1 MYTVALLLLSVYRA
15 FEERWCEA
23 VSIHSPVS
31 VSSCS
36 RAAATALQICSPRTD
51 LGKVRASGLRYRCD
65 IHEQGSVTKSNST
78 NLEDDDD
85 EKGDELL
92 QHHRCCLLPLV
103 VLLLLLLLLPH
114 DSMCPNRYGVA
125 QNSLKLYLLFAP
137 PSMIKKIGGAVGK
150 GCLVNRSRPGNRVQK
165 KHHR

>member
-1 MYTVALLLLSVYRA
+1 M
-15 FEERWCEA
+15 
-23 VSIHSPVS
+23 
-31 VSSCS
+31 
-36 RAAATALQICSPRTD
+36 
-51 LGKVRASGLRYRCD
+51 
-65 IHEQGSVTKSNST
+65 TKSNST

-103 VLLLLLLLLPH
+103 VLLLLLLLPH
-114 DSMCPNRYGVA
+114 DSMCPNRSGVA

-137 PSMIKKIGGAVGK
+137 PSMIEKIGGAVGK
-150 GCLVNRSRPGNRVQK
+150 GCLVNRSRPGNGVQK